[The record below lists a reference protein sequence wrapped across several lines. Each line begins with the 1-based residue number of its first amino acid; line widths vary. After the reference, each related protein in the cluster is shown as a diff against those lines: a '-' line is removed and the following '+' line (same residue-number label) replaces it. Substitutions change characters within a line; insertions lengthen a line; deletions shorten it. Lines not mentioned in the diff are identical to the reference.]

1 MEISSLVLY
10 LIAAPV
16 AFIRLLLLLYKRKYS
31 FFQLVC
37 YFVLFFCITAKI
49 STDFFPFRIGALDL
63 PEAEL
68 VQCFWVPFS
77 AYIYVIRETPEA
89 VVDLLQAAAL
99 ALVMAYCICMLLTRV
114 RSWKSLL
121 ITMAFLCGSELLSV
135 VSVLIFKN
143 TVKYVD
149 TGMFICYAAGAL
161 AGSFI
166 YWIFRDYE
174 ENQKRRNLEDDNGFA
189 GQ

>member
-1 MEISSLVLY
+1 MVLY
-10 LIAAPV
+10 LIAVPV
-16 AFIRLLLLLYKRKYS
+16 AFIRLLLLLYRRKYS

-68 VQCFWVPFS
+68 VHCFWVPFS
-77 AYIYVIRETPEA
+77 AYAQVIGEAPEA
-89 VVDLLQAAAL
+89 VLDLFKAAAL
-99 ALVMAYCICMLLTRV
+99 ALVMSYCVCMLL
-114 RSWKSLL
+114 SNAGLWKSVL
-121 ITMAFLCGSELLSV
+121 ISMAFLCGIEWLSV
-135 VSVLIFKN
+135 GSALIFKN
-143 TVKYVD
+143 AVKYVD
-149 TGMFICYAAGAL
+149 MGIFICYAAGAS

-174 ENQKRRNLEDDNGFA
+174 EAQKRRNLEDDDGFA
-189 GQ
+189 GQSN